1 MNTTRRITGIL
12 MGLALAAFVA
22 VPAGAQT
29 DAATM
34 TGTANV
40 ELQVDVVMNT
50 PIDWGTVFPGE
61 GLVNFKQQGL
71 FDVSLTPG
79 QVIGLEFTE
88 APSSLSDGSGNTI
101 SLSYDLAA
109 ARANCNGSTKT
120 WDVQTGSVSCGDS
133 DGDGSITVELGHGGQ
148 DGRIRIDVSDTAT
161 PQGTYEGV
169 WELTATF

>member
-1 MNTTRRITGIL
+1 MNTLTRRITSVL

-22 VPAGAQT
+22 VPAAAQS

-40 ELQVDVVMNT
+40 ELQVSVAMNT

-61 GLVNFKQQGL
+61 GLVNFEQQGL

-79 QVIGLEFTE
+79 QVIGLEFTQ
-88 APSSLSDGSGNTI
+88 APSSLSDGSNTI
-101 SLSYDLAA
+101 SLTYDLAA

-120 WDVQTGSVSCGDS
+120 WDVQSGSVSCGDS
-133 DGDGSITVELGHGGQ
+133 DEDGSITVELGHSGT
-148 DGRIRIDVSDTAT
+148 DGRIRIDVQDTST